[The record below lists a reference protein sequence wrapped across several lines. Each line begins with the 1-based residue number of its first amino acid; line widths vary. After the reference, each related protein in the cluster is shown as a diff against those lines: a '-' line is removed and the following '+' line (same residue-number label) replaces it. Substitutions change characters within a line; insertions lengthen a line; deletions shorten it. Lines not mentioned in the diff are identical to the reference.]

1 MAFQRK
7 NSEPRSGEMT
17 SMIDVIFLLLIFFL
31 VTLNPMPSEK
41 AGETQESV
49 ISLRVPEVGEGY
61 ADADLLIQLQN
72 IGGKTRYYVFDP
84 VFINQANWSAIQ
96 NVLKMFANQPNQ
108 LVSML
113 ASLNMEKSKAQLNE
127 VLRGKNLVLIRASDW
142 VEYGDVMDI
151 IDRFQKVN
159 PQGKYFSVSG
169 NVWDVNIRFL
179 PKIKEHFEES

>member
-1 MAFQRK
+1 M
-7 NSEPRSGEMT
+7 
-17 SMIDVIFLLLIFFL
+17 
-31 VTLNPMPSEK
+31 
-41 AGETQESV
+41 
-49 ISLRVPEVGEGY
+49 
-61 ADADLLIQLQN
+61 
-72 IGGKTRYYVFDP
+72 FDP